1 MNIKII
7 KTTPFGP
14 VVIVWSFLNGH
25 PQVFRIIISKPDSS
39 AENQLTRAYPHYDLS
54 SCDEIDELARSI
66 QAFLEGKDIKFSLNI
81 MALDICTQFQKSVL
95 LAEYEVNRGS
105 VSTYKLIA
113 GHIGSDGGARAVGNA
128 LAGNPFPIIIPCH
141 RAIRSDGYVGGFQGG
156 VAMKK
161 TLLEKEGIVFDAKGR
176 VISPLLKYDNP
187 K

>member
-1 MNIKII
+1 MNVKII
-7 KTTPFGP
+7 KNPQFGP
-14 VVIVWSFLNGH
+14 LAILWSWLNEY
-25 PQVFRIIISKPDSS
+25 PQIIKIIISKPDLS
-39 AENQLTRAYPHYDLS
+39 AENQLMNTYPHYDLS